1 LNPQSFDIQERTI
14 DTSIETGPR
23 DPVISRYEQSLKR
36 LRAVIWT
43 YFFLLIFEGAVR
55 KWIPPL
61 SAPFLIVRDPLA
73 IYIWIA
79 GSRLRIGERRA
90 WQYFNLFAL
99 IISVLGLLQIIGTA
113 INPLIILYG
122 WRSYVLHIPVI
133 IVLAGLLNEADL
145 KLIGKWVL
153 ITAIPMVLLMALQ
166 YMAPEAS
173 FLNRGA
179 SDMGGQISGA
189 LGHVRPAG
197 TFSFITGPICFFPIV
212 TAMCIWGLMRA
223 DLFPRWSVLAASI
236 ANLIVIPVSIS
247 RTIAITTGLMIVV
260 ALLGAMIRGGMEFQ
274 PRRLQQIGIA
284 LAVAALV
291 IVGLVQVPF
300 VQDAANTFTTRW
312 TQAQGNTGDNSAL
325 EERTVSIV
333 TEVLDPI
340 SKTSMIGEGI
350 GAGSTVAAAINGE
363 DGEQF
368 EYGENAAQ
376 RSTYELGSWIGPV
389 FVLGRFGLSIL
400 LILTSFRL
408 LYRGSI
414 LPWLLM
420 VPASINLALGA
431 LDQTTTQGF
440 IVVVLGIWLAAAKL
454 GLQSRGIGAR

>member
-14 DTSIETGPR
+14 DTSIETGLPN
-23 DPVISRYEQSLKR
+23 PAIFRYEQSLKR
-36 LRAVIWT
+36 LRTVIWT

-61 SAPFLIVRDPLA
+61 SAPFLIIRDPLA
-73 IYIWIA
+73 IYLWVV

-133 IVLAGLLNEADL
+133 IVLAGLLDEADL
-145 KLIGKWVL
+145 RLIGKWVL
-153 ITAIPMVLLMALQ
+153 ITAIPMALLMALQ
-166 YMAPEAS
+166 YMAPAAS

-197 TFSFITGPICFFPIV
+197 TFSFITGPISFFPIV
-212 TAMCIWGLMRA
+212 TAICIWGLMRA
-223 DLFPRWSVLAASI
+223 DLFPRWLVLAASI

-247 RTIAITTGLMIVV
+247 RTIAVTTGLMIVV
-260 ALLGAMIRGGMEFQ
+260 ALLGAMIRGGMEFK
-274 PRRLQQIGIA
+274 PRRLPQIGIV
-284 LAVAALV
+284 LAATALV
-291 IVGLVQVPF
+291 IVGLVRVPF

-312 TQAQGNTGDNSAL
+312 TQAQGGTGDNSAL

-340 SKTSMIGEGI
+340 SKTSIIGKGI
-350 GAGSTVAAAINGE
+350 GAGSSVAAVIKGE
-363 DGEQF
+363 EGEQF
-368 EYGENAAQ
+368 EYGENPSQ
-376 RSTYELGSWIGPV
+376 RQVYELGSWIGPM
-389 FVLGRFGLSIL
+389 FVLGRFGLSLL

-420 VPASINLALGA
+420 IPASFDLIIGA
-431 LDQTTTQGF
+431 LDQTTAQGF
-440 IVVVLGIWLAAAKL
+440 FIVVLGIWLAAARL
-454 GLQSRGIGAR
+454 AHGVVEI